1 MRKFS
6 AHYIITGTGSVLRK
20 GIVVVNDNG
29 LITEVIDTGGDLRE
43 SASVEFY
50 NGILIPGFVNAHCHL
65 ELSHLRNVFPQKKK
79 LPDFL
84 KRVLQFRF
92 TEPDIILKAAQ
103 QADRE
108 MWENGISVVGDISNQ
123 DITLQ
128 LKKTS
133 PIHYYTF
140 IESLGFSPDRAEKA
154 FAWSQ
159 TILSEAKKLALEAS
173 VVPHAPYSISK
184 DLFFKI
190 ANLAKQKNSVL
201 SMHSQEST
209 HEDDLFRSGTGEIQ
223 KHLTD
228 NLLMD
233 LSFFTP
239 SGKSALETVLEWLP
253 KENHL
258 LLVHNTCTREADI
271 CIIQR
276 ERSLDNTWLV
286 LCPNSNLFIE
296 DRLPDVKLFYKHHLK
311 LCIGTD
317 SLSSNRQLSVLEEL
331 KTITAYFPEI
341 PLPEVMIW
349 ATRNGAEALKMEKLA
364 GTLEVGKKPGI
375 NLIENMDLFHMRL
388 TPESKIRRLI

>member
-1 MRKFS
+1 
-6 AHYIITGTGSVLRK
+6 
-20 GIVVVNDNG
+20 
-29 LITEVIDTGGDLRE
+29 
-43 SASVEFY
+43 
-50 NGILIPGFVNAHCHL
+50 
-65 ELSHLRNVFPQKKK
+65 
-79 LPDFL
+79 
-84 KRVLQFRF
+84 
-92 TEPDIILKAAQ
+92 
-103 QADRE
+103 
-108 MWENGISVVGDISNQ
+108 
-123 DITLQ
+123 
-128 LKKTS
+128 
-133 PIHYYTF
+133 
-140 IESLGFSPDRAEKA
+140 
-154 FAWSQ
+154 
-159 TILSEAKKLALEAS
+159 
-173 VVPHAPYSISK
+173 
-184 DLFFKI
+184 
-190 ANLAKQKNSVL
+190 
-201 SMHSQEST
+201 MHSQEST

-331 KTITAYFPEI
+331 KTITAFFPEI